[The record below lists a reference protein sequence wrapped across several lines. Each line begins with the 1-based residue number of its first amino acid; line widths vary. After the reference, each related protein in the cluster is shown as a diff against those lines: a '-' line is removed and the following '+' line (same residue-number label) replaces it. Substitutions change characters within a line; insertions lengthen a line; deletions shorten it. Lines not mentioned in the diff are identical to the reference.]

1 MKIRVQDVL
10 TIVFLGAA
18 IASVAGARRAAAGA
32 TVSPEAVAF
41 HGAAE
46 LYRNLAMFFGKRALA
61 AEARYW
67 EAVRHG

>member
-1 MKIRVQDVL
+1 MRMHHVL
-10 TIVFLGAA
+10 LAITAA
-18 IASVAGARRAAAGA
+18 AALASAVGARRAAGAA

-61 AEARYW
+61 CEARYW
-67 EAVRHG
+67 EAVK